1 MGWAS
6 DFTDNK
12 NFNFI
17 NLFLLSIYFKIKQM
31 AFLAS
36 SSTVYAQAYLT
47 ELGRQYLFDSPSKP
61 RYVVLPNG
69 QTVDRLKI
77 ERFSL
82 GDPDVNYNLGSSL
95 LLESGEIPNVT
106 GDNEGVVTGAKG
118 RTLTNLISPGASVIP
133 STDIDTVE
141 YRTTNDNIIFNLNQA
156 ANLIP
161 TVITQQLST
170 YIDGALVNDGIYS
183 VTPTSYGPNV
193 LQNNE
198 LIIVLKQPTLAS
210 DGYRM
215 RIIFPSTGSNYNKFT
230 IQFEKATS
238 QQGALVT
245 SINTSIETPNE

>member
-1 MGWAS
+1 
-6 DFTDNK
+6 
-12 NFNFI
+12 
-17 NLFLLSIYFKIKQM
+17 M

-36 SSTVYAQAYLT
+36 STTVYAEAYLT
-47 ELGRQYLFDSPSKP
+47 ELGRQYLFDSKNKP
-61 RYVVLPNG
+61 RYITLSNG

-82 GDPDVNYNLGSSL
+82 GDPDVNYNLAL
-95 LLESGEIPNVT
+95 LLESGDIPDVT

-118 RTLTNLISPGASVIP
+118 RTLTNLISPGASTIP
-133 STDIDTVE
+133 STDIETVE
-141 YRTTNDNIIFNLNQA
+141 YRSTQDNVVFNLNQA

-170 YIDGALVNDGIYS
+170 YIDGALVNDGVYT

-198 LIIVLKQPTLAS
+198 LIIVLKEPTLTS

-215 RIIFPSTGSNYNKFT
+215 RIIFPSTGTNYNKFT
-230 IQFEKATS
+230 IQFEKATAQTGVLS
-238 QQGALVT
+238 T
-245 SINTSIETPNE
+245 SVSTTIETAQA

>member
-1 MGWAS
+1 MG
-6 DFTDNK
+6 
-12 NFNFI
+12 FI
-17 NLFLLSIYFKIKQM
+17 P
-31 AFLAS
+31 S
-36 SSTVYAQAYLT
+36 STTVYATAYLS
-47 ELGRQYLFDSPSKP
+47 ELGRTYLFDSPSKP

-95 LLESGEIPNVT
+95 LLGSGEIPDVT

-141 YRTTNDNIIFNLNQA
+141 YRTTHDNIIFNLNQA
-156 ANLIP
+156 ANLLP

-170 YIDGALVNDGIYS
+170 YIDGALVNDGVYS

-198 LIIVLKQPTLAS
+198 LIIILKQPTSVS

-215 RIIFPSTGSNYNKFT
+215 RIIFPSTGTNYNKFT
-230 IQFEKATS
+230 IQFEKATL
-238 QQGALVT
+238 QTGTLIT
-245 SINTSIETPNE
+245 SVSTSIETSTQ

>member
-1 MGWAS
+1 
-6 DFTDNK
+6 
-12 NFNFI
+12 
-17 NLFLLSIYFKIKQM
+17 M

-36 SSTVYAQAYLT
+36 STTVYAEAYLT
-47 ELGRQYLFDSPSKP
+47 ELGRQYLFDSKNKP
-61 RYVVLPNG
+61 RYITLSNG

-82 GDPDVNYNLGSSL
+82 GDPDVNYNLAL
-95 LLESGEIPNVT
+95 LLESGDIPDVT

-118 RTLTNLISPGASVIP
+118 RTLTNLISPGASTIP
-133 STDIDTVE
+133 STDIETVE
-141 YRTTNDNIIFNLNQA
+141 YRSTQDNVVFNLNQA

-170 YIDGALVNDGIYS
+170 YIDGALVNDGVYI

-198 LIIVLKQPTLAS
+198 LIIVLKEPTLTS

-215 RIIFPSTGSNYNKFT
+215 RIIFPSTGTNYNKFT
-230 IQFEKATS
+230 IQFEKATAQTGVLS
-238 QQGALVT
+238 T
-245 SINTSIETPNE
+245 SVSTTIETAQA